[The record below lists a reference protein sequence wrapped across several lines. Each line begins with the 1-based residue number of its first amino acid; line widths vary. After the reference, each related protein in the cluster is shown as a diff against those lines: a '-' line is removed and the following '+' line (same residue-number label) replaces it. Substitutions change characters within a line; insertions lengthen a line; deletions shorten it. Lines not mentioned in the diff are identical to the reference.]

1 MSTAVTPSPLLWTLR
16 SIARIERRGDLRPP
30 RLTEPGL
37 IRWNRMK
44 RKLGFVD
51 FIALLHED
59 LADAFPFPFDLAR
72 WGTRPLDMLDEH
84 TAWSLIEAAVAEDN
98 SAPQAFVRTAALA
111 LGLPPGG
118 NIAAL
123 PKVQP
128 HQSALELPG
137 AAGRIAMQQ
146 ALDHA
151 VAIHDR
157 FTFVADTEAERVV
170 LGLAMVEVR
179 SNAPRVW
186 SAQEALEQLGRG
198 ARFEQVLG
206 VPGHP
211 PAESFATEAGL
222 EVRWS

>member
-37 IRWNRMK
+37 TRWNRMK

-59 LADAFPFPFDLAR
+59 LADAFPFPFDLAK
-72 WGTRPLDMLDEH
+72 WGTRPLDTLDEE
-84 TAWSLIEAAVAEDN
+84 TARSLVESAIAEDS

-111 LGLPPGG
+111 LGLPAGG

-128 HQSALELPG
+128 HHSALELPG

-146 ALDHA
+146 ALDHG

-157 FTFVADTEAERVV
+157 FTFVADTAAERVV

-179 SNAPRVW
+179 SNAPTVW
-186 SAQEALEQLGRG
+186 SAREALAQLGHG
-198 ARFEQVLG
+198 ARFDQVLG

-211 PAESFATEAGL
+211 PAESLASEAGL